1 MSIKS
6 REEGNIGVDEDIS
19 SLSKDERI
27 FVASQWKLMWWKF
40 RKHKGA
46 MVGGIIL
53 IVFYL
58 LASFC
63 EFFSPYEP
71 RNSFRKYLNAP
82 VQRIRF
88 IDDEG
93 FHFRPFVYGLRGKRD
108 QKTRRM
114 NYKLNEF
121 EQYPIHFF
129 VRGDEYKLW
138 GLFKSDLHLFGVG
151 EDGILFLF
159 GTDSM
164 GRDILSRSFY
174 GTRVSLSIGLIGV
187 FLSFLLGLLLG
198 GVSGYAGGTIDNV
211 IMRIVDLLVSIPTL
225 PLWMALAAAVPM
237 NWPPLRIY
245 FMILVVLSIFGWG
258 GLARVVRGKFLS
270 LREEDF
276 AVSARLVGSGEGRVI
291 FRHLLPSFFSHIIVS
306 ITLSIPA
313 MILGET
319 ALSFLGLGL
328 RAPVISWG
336 VMLQEAQNVRTL
348 DLYPWRLLPSIFV
361 VVAVLAFN
369 FVGDGL
375 RDAADPYA

>member
-1 MSIKS
+1 MASELK
-6 REEGNIGVDEDIS
+6 EEGNQGVEESVS
-19 SLSKDERI
+19 STAEERL

-40 RKHKGA
+40 KKHKGA
-46 MVGGIIL
+46 LVGSIVLII
-53 IVFYL
+53 FYL
-58 LASFC
+58 LAGFS
-63 EFFSPYEP
+63 EFLSPYEP
-71 RNSFRKYLNAP
+71 RHSFRRYLNAP

-88 IDDEG
+88 FDDEG
-93 FHFRPFVYGLRGKRD
+93 FNFRPFVYGLKGKRD
-108 QKTRRM
+108 QRTRRI
-114 NYKLNEF
+114 NYKIDKF
-121 EQYPIHFF
+121 EKYPIHFF
-129 VRGDEYKLW
+129 VRGDEYELW
-138 GLFKSDLHLFGVG
+138 GLFKSNIHLFGVG

-164 GRDILSRSFY
+164 GRDILSRSLY

-187 FLSFLLGLLLG
+187 FLSFVLGLLLG
-198 GVSGYAGGTIDNV
+198 GIAGYVGGTIDNV
-211 IMRIVDLLVSIPTL
+211 IMRIVDLLVSVPTL
-225 PLWMALAAAVPM
+225 PLWMALAASVPM
-237 NWPPLRIY
+237 NWPPLRVY

-276 AVSARLVGSGEGRVI
+276 AISARLVGSSEGRVI
-291 FRHLLPSFFSHIIVS
+291 FRHLLPSFFSHVIVS
-306 ITLSIPA
+306 ITLAIPT

-348 DLYPWRLLPSIFV
+348 DLYPWRLLPSLFV
-361 VVAVLAFN
+361 VVSVLAFN